1 MVDQLSN
8 LDSRT
13 LGILYELYRR
23 GPLAKKEI
31 QSAINLKLSTL
42 NRAMKVLEQRKL
54 IVSSGELE
62 STGGRKATAYD
73 VIHQDL
79 YLIGVDLSR
88 TYVKIVL
95 TNLKLSILKMDVFSL
110 NEQYSAE
117 KTISAILVLIERM
130 MQEKAIHKNQILG
143 IGIGT
148 VGPLDRKQGVMLSPQ
163 GFPSPDWGNVPLRE
177 RIESS
182 LSIPCFV
189 DNGANAAVLA
199 EHLFGIGKNKRSI
212 AYIHCGIGIRSAV
225 IKDGLIIRT
234 LNNQEDAF
242 GNMIMLLPEFGC
254 KGSIESVSALGAVV
268 RAIAAELR
276 LGSDEL
282 NVENYKEVL
291 ENMPRQNEVVQK
303 IIHERAEYFSIGLS
317 NFARLLN
324 PDVII
329 LSGPLMINFDEFYRE
344 CIDAFNRNY
353 HFADTI
359 LFNKGG
365 VFQEDTIAIGS
376 AAMVMDHCCKAKA
389 M

>member
-23 GPLAKKEI
+23 GPLEKKEI

-234 LNNQEDAF
+234 LNDQEDAF
-242 GNMIMLLPEFGC
+242 GNMIMLLPESGC
-254 KGSIESVSALGAVV
+254 KGSIESVSALGAIIH
-268 RAIAAELR
+268 AIAAELK

-291 ENMPRQNEVVQK
+291 ENRPRQNEAIQK
-303 IIHERAEYFSIGLS
+303 IIHERAEFFSIGLS
-317 NFARLLN
+317 NFARLLAPN
-324 PDVII
+324 LIV
-329 LSGPLMINFDEFYRE
+329 LSGPLMINLDGFYRE
-344 CIDAFNRNY
+344 CIDAFYRNY
-353 HFADTI
+353 HFDDTI

-365 VFQEDTIAIGS
+365 IFQGDTIAIGS

>member
-13 LGILYELYRR
+13 LGILYELYKK
-23 GPLAKKEI
+23 GPLPKKEI

-148 VGPLDRKQGVMLSPQ
+148 VGPLDREQGVMLSPQ
-163 GFPSPDWGNVPLRE
+163 GFPNPGWSNVPLRE

-199 EHLFGIGKNKRSI
+199 EYLFGMGKNKRSV

-234 LNNQEDAF
+234 LNDQEDAF
-242 GNMIMLLPEFGC
+242 GNMIMLLPESGC
-254 KGSIESVSALGAVV
+254 KGSIESVSALGAIIH
-268 RAIAAELR
+268 AIAAELK

-291 ENMPRQNEVVQK
+291 ENRPRQNEAIQK
-303 IIHERAEYFSIGLS
+303 IIHERAEFFSIGLS
-317 NFARLLN
+317 NFARLLAPN
-324 PDVII
+324 LIV
-329 LSGPLMINFDEFYRE
+329 LSGPLMINLDGFYRE
-344 CIDAFNRNY
+344 CIDAFYRNY
-353 HFADTI
+353 HFDDTI

-365 VFQEDTIAIGS
+365 VFQGDTIAIGS

>member
-1 MVDQLSN
+1 
-8 LDSRT
+8 
-13 LGILYELYRR
+13 
-23 GPLAKKEI
+23 
-31 QSAINLKLSTL
+31 
-42 NRAMKVLEQRKL
+42 MKVLEQRKL

-117 KTISAILVLIERM
+117 KTISAVLVLIERM

-199 EHLFGIGKNKRSI
+199 EYLFGIGKNKRSI

-365 VFQEDTIAIGS
+365 VFQEDTIAIGC